1 MNRIID
7 ITYKLNDDKTLLTID
22 ITDESDNNI
31 TRYLKEYDLIK
42 IDEPMLLY
50 NQMLDDFGAE
60 YDDEFASTL
69 DKIVN
74 KIEKEGANND

>member
-1 MNRIID
+1 MTRIID

-31 TRYLKEYDLIK
+31 TRYLKEYNLIE

-50 NQMLDDFGAE
+50 NQMLEDFGAE
-60 YDDEFASTL
+60 YDDDLASTL